1 MTLRISQT
9 FFESIFAHIYND
21 LQKHK
26 CDQKKKTAKKDEK
39 HVPVCC
45 QYIQCIYKHI
55 LDHYS
60 RKTK

>member
-26 CDQKKKTAKKDEK
+26 CDQKKKPLRKMKNMYLFA
-39 HVPVCC
+39 VNIYSV
-45 QYIQCIYKHI
+45 YINIY
-55 LDHYS
+55 
-60 RKTK
+60 